1 MVHTCEEHDLRTEPQ
16 EEGWDVDFDEVN
28 NEAPARR
35 RLSDH
40 ERWVLTRLIHEAP
53 SR

>member
-1 MVHTCEEHDLRTEPQ
+1 MVHTYDERDQRAEPQ
-16 EEGWDVDFDEVN
+16 DEGWDVDFENVE
-28 NEAPARR
+28 EAPARR
-35 RLSDH
+35 RLTDH

>member
-1 MVHTCEEHDLRTEPQ
+1 MVHTQEERDLRTQPEE
-16 EEGWDVDFDEVN
+16 EEGWDVDFNEV

-40 ERWVLTRLIHEAP
+40 ERWVLERLIHEAP

>member
-1 MVHTCEEHDLRTEPQ
+1 MVHTYEEAAVRTEPQ
-16 EEGWDVDFDEVN
+16 DDGWDVDFEPVED
-28 NEAPARR
+28 APSRR